1 MPNKTLNTNEIRLG
15 YEFSIEAE
23 QGKRGVMRD
32 KETVRARDRFSIV
45 PLSDIPHNRNSRH
58 SRIVAEILTQ
68 LKTLDANSAIK
79 IPLAEV
85 GEHKANLRSA
95 LHRAAR
101 NARIDLMTA
110 SDDKHLYVFRQRS
123 SLR

>member
-1 MPNKTLNTNEIRLG
+1 
-15 YEFSIEAE
+15 
-23 QGKRGVMRD
+23 MRD
-32 KETVRARDRFSIV
+32 KEMPRAGTRLSIV
-45 PLSDIPHNRNSRH
+45 PLSDIPSSRKSRH

-79 IPLAEV
+79 VPLAEV

-101 NARIDLMTA
+101 NAPIDLMTA
-110 SDDKHLYVFRQRS
+110 SDDKHLYVFRRRS
-123 SLR
+123 TIR